1 MGCQEKCLKSFYA
14 LYYIETNAHLCSKPM
29 SIKRISEPSQVKSVL
44 EETQPI
50 SSNHVWLYRLQEAKK
65 IKWQWQLCWWTQ
77 SQKLIPLK
85 HTATGG
91 GWSGY
96 LSIRGTIAL
105 IEVGAANI
113 VNWGRREVLWWIL
126 WPAKLL
132 LGFAIDLD
140 WIKHGDTSWVNRGS
154 DLMKKREYKNASKRG
169 FSNSQLHIWCDPCC
183 GSY

>member
-1 MGCQEKCLKSFYA
+1 
-14 LYYIETNAHLCSKPM
+14 M
-29 SIKRISEPSQVKSVL
+29 SIKRISEPTSSQYSKKANPSH
-44 EETQPI
+44 QI
-50 SSNHVWLYRLQEAKK
+50 MCNYINYRELRSLNGSDSCANEP
-65 IKWQWQLCWWTQ
+65 

-113 VNWGRREVLWWIL
+113 VNRGRREVLWWIL

-132 LGFAIDLD
+132 LRFAIDLD
-140 WIKHGDTSWVNRGS
+140 
-154 DLMKKREYKNASKRG
+154 
-169 FSNSQLHIWCDPCC
+169 
-183 GSY
+183 